1 MPPRSELLNFTY
13 YLPFLAILVRIGFI
27 ILFAYIASFAVGRL
41 LRGLRTYTIRMR
53 MKAGGETEQELQK
66 RVQTISS
73 VVRKVMFVLIWIIAG
88 IMILHELRFDIGPLL
103 AGAGVI
109 GVAIG
114 FGAQNIV
121 KDVING
127 LFLLIENQI
136 RVNDVAVINGKGG
149 LVEELNLR
157 TTVLRSEDG
166 AVHIFANGSI
176 QTISNLTRE
185 YSYAVFSVSVGYE
198 TDTDQ
203 VSAVLREIAEELGNE
218 PPFQSGILA
227 PLEVMGVDQLGDNS
241 VVIKA
246 RMKTLPGQQWMVGR
260 EMNRR
265 IKQRF
270 AEADIERGVPM
281 QAIQVLPQVTPELRD
296 QLKEIVREAL
306 DERVQTKKA

>member
-1 MPPRSELLNFTY
+1 MNFNY
-13 YLPFLAILVRIGFI
+13 YVPFLSIIARIGFI
-27 ILFAYIASFAVGRL
+27 ILFAYIATIAVGRL
-41 LRGLRTYTIRMR
+41 LKGLRSYTIRMR
-53 MKAGGETEQELQK
+53 MKAGGETEEELQK
-66 RVQTISS
+66 RVETICN
-73 VVRKVMFVLIWIIAG
+73 VVRKVMFVLVWVIAG
-88 IMILHELRFDIGPLL
+88 IMILHELRFDIAPLI

-121 KDVING
+121 KDVLGG

-157 TTVLRSEDG
+157 TTVLRSDDG

-185 YSYAVFSVSVGYE
+185 YSYSLFTVSVAYDV
-198 TDTDQ
+198 DTD
-203 VSAVLREIAEELGNE
+203 AVGSILREIAEQLRNE
-218 PPFQSGILA
+218 AAFQAAILA

-241 VVIKA
+241 VVLKA
-246 RMKTLPGQQWMVGR
+246 RIRTLPGQQWMVGR
-260 EMNRR
+260 ELNRR

-270 AEADIERGVPM
+270 VEAQIGRGIPT
-281 QAIQVLPQVTPELRD
+281 QAVQILSPAMPELRD
-296 QLKEIVREAL
+296 QVRQMVNETL
-306 DERVQTKKA
+306 DERAQAKKG

>member
-1 MPPRSELLNFTY
+1 MPQRGDLLTFDY
-13 YLPFLAILVRIGFI
+13 YVPFLGIIARIGFI
-27 ILFAYIASFAVGRL
+27 ILFAYIATVAAGRL
-41 LRGLRTYTIRMR
+41 LKGLRGYTIRMR
-53 MKAGGETEQELQK
+53 MKAGGETEEELEK
-66 RVQTISS
+66 RVETICS
-73 VVRKVMFVLIWIIAG
+73 VVRNVMFVLVWIIAG

-121 KDVING
+121 KDVLGG

-157 TTVLRSEDG
+157 TTVLRSDDG

-185 YSYAVFSVSVGYE
+185 YSYSLFTVSVGYDV
-198 TDTDQ
+198 DTDQ
-203 VSAVLREIAEELGNE
+203 VGTILREITEQLSTE
-218 PPFQSGILA
+218 PPFQAAMLA

-246 RMKTLPGQQWMVGR
+246 RVKVLPGQQWMVGR
-260 EMNRR
+260 ELNRR

-270 AEADIERGVPM
+270 GEAHIGRGTPT
-281 QAIQVLPQVTPELRD
+281 QAIQVLSPAMPELRE
-296 QLKEIVREAL
+296 QVRQIVNETLA
-306 DERVQTKKA
+306 EQAQSKRV

>member
-1 MPPRSELLNFTY
+1 MPTRSELLNIDY
-13 YLPFLAILVRIGFI
+13 YLPFLAIVVRIGFI
-27 ILFAYIASFAVGRL
+27 ILFAYIATAAVERL
-41 LRGLRTYTIRMR
+41 LRGIRSYTVRMR
-53 MKAGGETEQELQK
+53 MKTGGETEQELQK

-73 VVRKVMFVLIWIIAG
+73 VVRNVMFVLIWIIAG

-103 AGAGVI
+103 AGAGVV

-121 KDVING
+121 KDVLNG

-185 YSYAVFSVSVGYE
+185 FSYSLFNVSVGYHA
-198 TDTDQ
+198 DTDR
-203 VSAVLREIAEELGNE
+203 VAVVLKEIAEQVRGEE
-218 PPFQSGILA
+218 PFRSVILA
-227 PLEVMGVDQLGDNS
+227 PLDLMGVDQLGDNS

-246 RMKTLPGQQWMVGR
+246 RLKTLPGQQWMVTR

-265 IKQRF
+265 IKLRF
-270 AEADIERGVPM
+270 EQAEIERGTPTQIV
-281 QAIQVLPQVTPELRD
+281 QLWPQVTADLRN
-296 QLKEIVREAL
+296 QLKEIVCEAL
-306 DERVQTKKA
+306 QEKGQIKKS

>member
-1 MPPRSELLNFTY
+1 MPSRSELLNFDY
-13 YLPFLAILVRIGFI
+13 YIPFLAIIARSGFI
-27 ILFAYIASFAVGRL
+27 ILIAWIATVAVGRL
-41 LRGLRTYTIRMR
+41 VRGLRTYAIRMR
-53 MKAGGETEQELQK
+53 MKSGAESEAELQK
-66 RVQTISS
+66 RVQTVSS
-73 VVRKVMFVLIWIIAG
+73 VVRNVLFVLIWIIAG

-109 GVAIG
+109 GVALG

-121 KDVING
+121 KDILGG

-136 RVNDVAVINGKGG
+136 RLNDVAIINGKGG

-157 TTVLRSEDG
+157 TTVLRSDDG

-185 YSYAVFSVSVGYE
+185 YSYNVFTVAVGYQV
-198 TDTDQ
+198 DTDQ
-203 VSAVLREIAEELGNE
+203 VTRVLKEIAEQL
-218 PPFQSGILA
+218 QSEDVFKIAILA

-241 VVIKA
+241 VILKA
-246 RMKTLPGQQWMVGR
+246 RIKTLPGQQWMVGR

-270 AEADIERGVPM
+270 AEAHIGPGTPT
-281 QAIQVLPQVTPELRD
+281 QAIQLLPQVTPELSDR
-296 QLKEIVREAL
+296 LKEIVREAL
-306 DERVQTKKA
+306 EERARTKEA